1 MDSANTKINDAVTT
15 RQFNR
20 FLLTAKILPSW
31 KKEVKV
37 LEDVVHMPVIHQ
49 DKLFSDWI
57 SQHLKKD
64 DRFPQG
70 KPYPNNQYLLKQ
82 MSLQR
87 LYRNIQYKN

>member
-1 MDSANTKINDAVTT
+1 MDHSANTKANDAVTY

-20 FLLTAKILPSW
+20 FLPTAKLPSRW
-31 KKEVKV
+31 KGRVKV
-37 LEDVVHMPVIHQ
+37 LEDVLQMPIIVQ

-64 DRFPQG
+64 DDFPNG

-82 MSLQR
+82 MSLQ
-87 LYRNIQYKN
+87 NHF